1 MNPWYVSAIQICV
14 FLTLFICFIVFLV
27 MLITAIAK
35 AKSKMKHRPI
45 KTLSFLLSLD
55 VILFAASL
63 VFVLSHPT
71 YYKYNDWT
79 IQGSHISNVQNRYGD
94 FDVGTV
100 RTGQQ
105 GEVGYYIYTDDGPIM
120 PDHLPHYYYIHYDE
134 NGIVDGVKDSIP
146 AGG

>member
-1 MNPWYVSAIQICV
+1 MNSWYVLAIQICV
-14 FLTLFICFIVFLV
+14 FLMLFICFIVFLV

-35 AKSKMKHRPI
+35 EKSKKKHKPI
-45 KTLSFLLSLD
+45 KALSVLLSLD

-63 VFVLSHPT
+63 VFTLSHPT
-71 YYKYNDWT
+71 YYKYNDWK
-79 IQGSHISNVQNRYGD
+79 IIGSNISDVQNRYGN
-94 FDVGTV
+94 FDVGNV
-100 RTGQQ
+100 RTGHP